1 MSAGQLDLIVRG
13 AAVYDG
19 RGSTPAIADVAVA
32 NGRIVEV
39 GSVAAK
45 ADEEIDATGLAL
57 APGFIDVHSHSDFT
71 LLVDPRAL
79 SSIHQGVT
87 TEVIGNCG
95 HGCFPLTDPQL
106 ARAAIYGVS
115 DDIVIDWRTPS
126 AYFERLERA
135 KPAVN
140 VAALVP
146 NGQLRLAVVG
156 MDARAATPDEQGA
169 MIRHLDE
176 GLEAGALGFSTGL
189 EYAAERGA
197 SEAEVTDLCRTA
209 ARHGGLYA
217 THARERDSGAVDAV
231 AEALRTARAAGIRL
245 QISHLLPRGGH
256 DDCCRC
262 IDLVETA
269 RSDGQDV
276 AFDMHTRLFGLTFLH
291 SLLPAWAY
299 AAGAGNW
306 PPLLGDADT
315 RRRILAHRSILT
327 ASGNWR
333 RVMLLDNDVCPQ
345 YARLDFEEIGRR
357 RGQSAGDAA
366 LDILAM
372 SATASRPLMAIAT
385 IYGTADQELAFSHPL
400 CVPASDA
407 TALAPDGP
415 LAGSAFHGAYTWAAW
430 FWRFAV
436 NERGFLSP
444 SEAIAKLTGQPAEV
458 LGFAD
463 RGRVAPGLKADLA
476 IFDPLRFDATG
487 TTFEPNHFAVG
498 MHHVVVN
505 GKVTL
510 RDGAFTGVRAGEIIR
525 RR

>member
-1 MSAGQLDLIVRG
+1 MTVGHLDLIIRNASVH
-13 AAVYDG
+13 DG
-19 RGSTPAIADVAVA
+19 SGRSPFVADVAVS

-39 GSVAAK
+39 GRVASK
-45 ADEEIDATGLAL
+45 AEDEVDAEGLAL
-57 APGFIDVHSHSDFT
+57 APGFIDIHSHSDFT
-71 LLVDPRAL
+71 LLVDPRCL

-95 HGCFPLTDPQL
+95 HGCFPVADPKL

-115 DDIVIDWRTPS
+115 DDITIDWRTPA
-126 AYFERLERA
+126 AYLERLERA

-140 VAALVP
+140 VASLVP
-146 NGQLRLAVVG
+146 NGQLRLAVIG
-156 MDARAATPDEQGA
+156 MDARPATSDERRA
-169 MIRHLDE
+169 MTRHLEE
-176 GLEAGALGFSTGL
+176 GMEAGAFGYSTGL

-197 SEAEVTDLCRTA
+197 TENEIVGLCLAA
-209 ARHGGLYA
+209 ARRGGFYA
-217 THARERDSGAVDAV
+217 THTRERDSGAVEAV
-231 AEALRTARAAGIRL
+231 AEALRTGRAAGMRL

-269 RSDGQDV
+269 RSGGQDV

-299 AAGAGNW
+299 AAGQANW
-306 PPLLGDADT
+306 PRVLADADA
-315 RRRILAHRSILT
+315 RRRVLAHRSILT
-327 ASGNWR
+327 ASGNWG
-333 RVMLLDNDVCPQ
+333 RVVLLDNDVCPQ
-345 YARLDFEEIGRR
+345 YARLHFEEIGRR
-357 RGQSAGDAA
+357 RDQSAGDAA

-372 SATASRPLMAIAT
+372 SASASRPLMAIAM
-385 IYGTADQELAFSHPL
+385 IYGIADQELAFSHPL

-436 NERGFLSP
+436 NERRFFSP
-444 SEAIAKLTGQPAEV
+444 AEAVAKLTSQPAEV

-463 RGRVAPGLKADLA
+463 RGRVEPGRKADLT
-476 IFDPLRFDATG
+476 IFDPLRFAETG
-487 TTFEPNHFAVG
+487 TTFEPNRFPVG

-510 RDGAFTGVRAGEIIR
+510 RDGIFTGMRAGEIIR